1 MSKRIDLS
9 TALQY
14 GQANGYTP
22 LLSWVRQFT
31 LDHLHLSVPY
41 RGGLDVAMTCGS
53 TDGFSKTLSIFVD
66 SWIEGVNDI
75 RDRPGLLVEPF
86 VYGIALSEG
95 VPRGIQV
102 VPVEADG
109 KGMLVDGPGG
119 LETVLGNWDFSKGRR
134 PHLMYTVTCVTQ
146 PENVLSLLTTS

>member
-31 LDHLHLSVPY
+31 LDHLHPSVPY